1 MPDLSDNCQMCGANP
16 HEECRMKGPDHLAIN
31 CPNNLAAHDSRKDD
45 MREHTM
51 VEHLDEGHPTQLI
64 IRRSE
69 ELKRKAFDAG
79 WHTVVK
85 MNPRLPKEGAID
97 GVLARNPNPPTMNAG
112 MPRDPDLLAR
122 LKRMYGDNPM
132 KKPKKDD

>member
-31 CPNNLAAHDSRKDD
+31 CPNNLAAHDSRMDD

-51 VEHLDEGHPTQLI
+51 AEHLDEGHPTQLI

-69 ELKRKAFDAG
+69 ELKRKSCCCGATASKPCACMKKGIMKCSAKEPKCPCYKAKDIKKAFDAG
-79 WHTVVK
+79 WK
-85 MNPRLPKEGAID
+85 
-97 GVLARNPNPPTMNAG
+97 TMTW
-112 MPRDPDLLAR
+112 
-122 LKRMYGDNPM
+122 
-132 KKPKKDD
+132 